1 MSLPPLTIIPAGAGS
16 GKTHAI
22 QTRLSEWVA
31 EGLVRPER
39 IVAVTFT
46 EAAAAELR
54 GRIRAQLLR
63 EGRTEDALRLER
75 AYISTIHAFGLRLL
89 SEFAF
94 DAGDNPSPRKL
105 DESEQALL
113 IRRALARTDKA
124 DRILDRLWAFG
135 YRYNGGTGE
144 TAEEQFR
151 ERILHLIG
159 LLRSVDIRS
168 DGAGLLPQVEQRIR
182 AQYGETGDE
191 EIMNTALLRAVEAL
205 LVAFPHN
212 LAGQFKF
219 KNANEGVDWNFQ
231 LCKALNGETARSDWK
246 LWQDLRGLFVSQ
258 GKTTLPEGYDALAQ
272 AVMAAADALLRHPGP
287 LNQALAHAEGLV
299 RASLEA
305 LTAYADSKRSGG
317 LLDYTDMLAL
327 AQGLLAQHES
337 VPRSLAKRVDC
348 LVIDE
353 FQDTN
358 PLQFALLWHL
368 HSAGVPAVVVGDLKQ
383 AIMGFQH
390 ADPRL
395 LTELLRQN
403 PGAADP
409 LRSNWRSSPALMG
422 FLNALGAGLF
432 GAEYTELEP
441 RAPFESRVA
450 PLEVIEFTQFS
461 RANLPPAQHTA
472 VRIREMLAEG
482 HQVWDRRGSMHRPM
496 RPGDIAILC
505 PTHARAEVYATALRQ
520 AGLRPRLAAQGWRT
534 SPAVRLA
541 CTALQWVADPADGH
555 AALALAVTELGS
567 HTLESALAALLD
579 GADLDDPILQA
590 LIPVAQGVADRDVPA
605 LVRETLEALDLYA
618 IVSAWPD
625 AAQARANLLRL
636 DAEAGAFA
644 AANRDA
650 LEAGRFHGSGLKT
663 FLAWL
668 AGRAGQQDGDRQ
680 PDPRVLDEEA
690 VEVVTWH
697 AAKGREWPVV
707 AVCGTDYV
715 PPVRLPAV
723 RAEYADFADLSAVL
737 ERASVAVYPDFA
749 APETQVAFRA
759 PLAAEHLQERLRLLY
774 VALTRA
780 RECLILE
787 WQRHQDS
794 KAYTADEAHKRSYHR
809 LLTDATG
816 VELDGN
822 AVTLGDQRFECR
834 VTHAG
839 RESPA
844 GIEDADETGPAEP
857 LPTVG
862 LRAIQPR
869 PLPEGLTPEFVTPS
883 ALEGGSVSDMPPE
896 VRTER
901 YGEGLRLDIS
911 VAAMERGILLHRCFE
926 VLSGHPERVDRLEA
940 ATGLALVPDQIQAV
954 ARSVSDFD
962 AWLTAT
968 FVPSRVEREVPFLVI
983 DDAGS
988 VVSGVV
994 DLLFET
1000 EAGFWILD
1008 HKSDA
1013 TDDPASR
1020 FSFYWPQL
1028 CAYEDAVRRART
1040 EKPVLGVGINWIGR
1054 GEVYWVTARSTLTRP
1069 GDVPGII
1076 ES

>member
-1 MSLPPLTIIPAGAGS
+1 VSLPPLTIIPAGAGS

-22 QTRLSEWVA
+22 QTQLSAWIA
-31 EGLVRPER
+31 EGKVRPER

-54 GRIRAQLLR
+54 GRIRSQLLR
-63 EGRTEDALRLER
+63 ERRTEDALRVER

-89 SEFAF
+89 TEFAF
-94 DAGDNPSPRKL
+94 DAGQNPAPRKL
-105 DESEQALL
+105 DEGEQALL
-113 IRRALARTDKA
+113 IRRALARTGKA
-124 DRILDRLWAFG
+124 DAILGRLWAFG

-144 TAEEQFR
+144 TAEVQIR

-159 LLRSVDIRS
+159 LLRSVDIRG
-168 DGAGLLPQVEQRIR
+168 DGAALLPQVEQRIR
-182 AQYGETGDE
+182 ALYGKTGGEETL
-191 EIMNTALLRAVEAL
+191 NTALLRAVEAL
-205 LVAFPHN
+205 LAAFPHN
-212 LAGQFKF
+212 LAGQFKY
-219 KNANEGVDWNFQ
+219 KNANEGVDRNFQ

-258 GKTTLPEGYDALAQ
+258 GKTTLPEGYDVLAQ
-272 AVMAAADALLRHPGP
+272 AAMAAADALPRHPGP

-299 RASLEA
+299 LASLEA

-337 VPRSLAKRVDC
+337 VLRSLAERVDC

-368 HSAGVPAVVVGDLKQ
+368 HSAGVPAVVVGDSKQ

-432 GAEYTELEP
+432 SAEYTELEP
-441 RAPFESRVA
+441 RAPFGSRLA

-461 RANLPPAQHTA
+461 RANLPPAQHTV

-482 HQVWDRRGSMHRPM
+482 HQVWDRRGSMHRPL

-567 HTLESALAALLD
+567 HTLESALSTLLD
-579 GADLDDPILQA
+579 GEALDEPVLRA
-590 LIPVAQGVADRDVPA
+590 LRPVADGAADRDVPA
-605 LVRETLEALDLYA
+605 LVREILNALDLYA
-618 IVSAWPD
+618 TIIAWPD
-625 AAQARANLLRL
+625 AAQARANLLWL
-636 DAEAGAFA
+636 EAETGAFA
-644 AANRDA
+644 TANRDA
-650 LEAGRFHGSGLKT
+650 LEAGGFYGSGLKT

-668 AGRAGQQDGDRQ
+668 ADRAGQQDGDRQ

-715 PPVRLPAV
+715 PPVRLPAF

-749 APETQVAFRA
+749 APETQAAFRE
-759 PLAAEHLQERLRLLY
+759 PLAAEHIQERLRLLY

-787 WQRHQDS
+787 WQRHQDG
-794 KAYTADEAHKRSYHR
+794 KVYEEHKRPYHR

-968 FVPSRVEREVPFLVI
+968 FAPSRVEREVPFLVI

-1013 TDDPASR
+1013 TDDPVTRLAV
-1020 FSFYWPQL
+1020 YWPQL
-1028 CAYEDAVRRART
+1028 RAYADAAHKARPD
-1040 EKPVLGVGINWIGR
+1040 KPVLGVGVNWSAR
-1054 GEVYWVTARSTLTRP
+1054 GEVAWAEGT
-1069 GDVPGII
+1069 G
-1076 ES
+1076 